1 MWVFFLQFLFFL
13 FVSTV
18 FEIRNKCLYSCWL
31 NVLCCSY
38 SPSALFLS
46 QQLSTT
52 TTWLNTQEPLSK
64 MATFTEK
71 LSSYHLLQTKA
82 SVILVSTTFPNYF
95 EILVLTLLFKVKVYS
110 LLTFK
115 FFFFFVGLSEN
126 FSFPSFL
133 VRYEPFY
140 PKICNF
146 LGK

>member
-1 MWVFFLQFLFFL
+1 MWVFFFF
-13 FVSTV
+13 TV
-18 FEIRNKCLYSCWL
+18 FIFYFGLLAQYLK
-31 NVLCCSY
+31 CCSY

-115 FFFFFVGLSEN
+115 FFFFCRFIRE
-126 FSFPSFL
+126 FL
-133 VRYEPFY
+133 VSQLSCTLRA
-140 PKICNF
+140 I
-146 LGK
+146 LS